1 MDKLTERL
9 IQQMT
14 FELGLL
20 KAQIIELQ
28 VNLDLKN
35 EEIEDLKM
43 NRAIDNIKANEN
55 IITEENA
62 HEQMENQNKLPSLQH
77 KWRS

>member
-1 MDKLTERL
+1 MDNVTERL
-9 IQQMT
+9 IKQMT

-28 VNLDLKN
+28 VNLELKN

-43 NRAIDNIKANEN
+43 NRAIENIKVNEN
-55 IITEENA
+55 IITEEITN
-62 HEQMENQNKLPSLQH
+62 E
-77 KWRS
+77 

>member
-28 VNLDLKN
+28 VNLELKN

-43 NRAIDNIKANEN
+43 NRAIDNIKVNEN
-55 IITEENA
+55 II
-62 HEQMENQNKLPSLQH
+62 MEDITNE
-77 KWRS
+77 

>member
-1 MDKLTERL
+1 MDKVTERL
-9 IQQMT
+9 IQEMT

-28 VNLDLKN
+28 VNLELKN

-43 NRAIDNIKANEN
+43 NRAIDNIKVNEN
-55 IITEENA
+55 IITEENTN
-62 HEQMENQNKLPSLQH
+62 E
-77 KWRS
+77 

>member
-1 MDKLTERL
+1 MDEVTERL
-9 IQQMT
+9 IREMT

-28 VNLDLKN
+28 VNLELKN

-43 NRAIDNIKANEN
+43 NRAIDNIKINEN
-55 IITEENA
+55 IITEEITN
-62 HEQMENQNKLPSLQH
+62 E
-77 KWRS
+77 

>member
-1 MDKLTERL
+1 MDQLTERL

-28 VNLDLKN
+28 VNLELKN

-43 NRAIDNIKANEN
+43 NRAIENIKVNEN
-55 IITEENA
+55 IITEEITN
-62 HEQMENQNKLPSLQH
+62 E
-77 KWRS
+77 

>member
-1 MDKLTERL
+1 MDEVTERL

-28 VNLDLKN
+28 VNLELKN

-43 NRAIDNIKANEN
+43 NRAIDNIKVNEN
-55 IITEENA
+55 IITEEITN
-62 HEQMENQNKLPSLQH
+62 E
-77 KWRS
+77 

>member
-1 MDKLTERL
+1 MDEVTERL
-9 IQQMT
+9 IREMT

-28 VNLDLKN
+28 VNLELKN

-43 NRAIDNIKANEN
+43 NRAIDTIKVNEN
-55 IITEENA
+55 IITEEITN
-62 HEQMENQNKLPSLQH
+62 E
-77 KWRS
+77 

>member
-9 IQQMT
+9 IREMT

-28 VNLDLKN
+28 VNLELKN

-43 NRAIDNIKANEN
+43 NRAIDNINVNEN
-55 IITEENA
+55 IITEEITN
-62 HEQMENQNKLPSLQH
+62 E
-77 KWRS
+77 

>member
-28 VNLDLKN
+28 VNLGLKN

-43 NRAIDNIKANEN
+43 NRAIDNINVNEN
-55 IITEENA
+55 IITEEITN
-62 HEQMENQNKLPSLQH
+62 E
-77 KWRS
+77 

>member
-28 VNLDLKN
+28 VNMELKN
-35 EEIEDLKM
+35 EEIEELKM
-43 NRAIDNIKANEN
+43 NRAIDNIKVNEN
-55 IITEENA
+55 IITEEITN
-62 HEQMENQNKLPSLQH
+62 E
-77 KWRS
+77 

>member
-9 IQQMT
+9 IKEMT

-28 VNLDLKN
+28 VNLELKN

-43 NRAIDNIKANEN
+43 NRAIEN
-55 IITEENA
+55 IITEETTN
-62 HEQMENQNKLPSLQH
+62 E
-77 KWRS
+77 

>member
-1 MDKLTERL
+1 MDEVTERL
-9 IQQMT
+9 IREMT

-28 VNLDLKN
+28 VNLELKN

-43 NRAIDNIKANEN
+43 NRAIDNIKVNEN
-55 IITEENA
+55 IITEEITN
-62 HEQMENQNKLPSLQH
+62 E
-77 KWRS
+77 

>member
-1 MDKLTERL
+1 MDKITERL
-9 IQQMT
+9 IREMT

-28 VNLDLKN
+28 VNLELKN

-43 NRAIDNIKANEN
+43 NRAIDNIKVNEN
-55 IITEENA
+55 IITEEITN
-62 HEQMENQNKLPSLQH
+62 E
-77 KWRS
+77 

>member
-9 IQQMT
+9 IQEMT

-28 VNLDLKN
+28 VNLELKN
-35 EEIEDLKM
+35 EELEDLKM

-55 IITEENA
+55 IITEEITN
-62 HEQMENQNKLPSLQH
+62 E
-77 KWRS
+77 

>member
-1 MDKLTERL
+1 MNKLTERL

-20 KAQIIELQ
+20 KAQIIELE
-28 VNLDLKN
+28 VNLELKN

-43 NRAIDNIKANEN
+43 NRAIDNIKVNEN
-55 IITEENA
+55 IITEDITNE
-62 HEQMENQNKLPSLQH
+62 
-77 KWRS
+77 

>member
-9 IQQMT
+9 IQEMT

-28 VNLDLKN
+28 VNLELKN

-43 NRAIDNIKANEN
+43 NRAIEN
-55 IITEENA
+55 IITEETTN
-62 HEQMENQNKLPSLQH
+62 E
-77 KWRS
+77 

>member
-1 MDKLTERL
+1 MDKVTERL
-9 IQQMT
+9 IQEMT

-28 VNLDLKN
+28 VNLELKN

-43 NRAIDNIKANEN
+43 NRAIENIKVNEN
-55 IITEENA
+55 IITEENP
-62 HEQMENQNKLPSLQH
+62 HEQMEN
-77 KWRS
+77 

>member
-1 MDKLTERL
+1 MIVSLEDKIMDKLTERL

-28 VNLDLKN
+28 VNLELKN

-43 NRAIDNIKANEN
+43 NRAIDNIKVNEN
-55 IITEENA
+55 IITEEITN
-62 HEQMENQNKLPSLQH
+62 E
-77 KWRS
+77 

>member
-1 MDKLTERL
+1 MDKVTERL

-28 VNLDLKN
+28 VNLELKN
-35 EEIEDLKM
+35 EEIEDIKM
-43 NRAIDNIKANEN
+43 NRAIDNIKVNEN
-55 IITEENA
+55 IITEEITN
-62 HEQMENQNKLPSLQH
+62 E
-77 KWRS
+77 

>member
-14 FELGLL
+14 LELGLL

-28 VNLDLKN
+28 VNLELKN

-43 NRAIDNIKANEN
+43 NRAINNIKVNEN
-55 IITEENA
+55 IITEDITNE
-62 HEQMENQNKLPSLQH
+62 
-77 KWRS
+77 

>member
-28 VNLDLKN
+28 ANLELKN

-43 NRAIDNIKANEN
+43 NRAIENIKVNEN
-55 IITEENA
+55 IITEEITN
-62 HEQMENQNKLPSLQH
+62 E
-77 KWRS
+77 

>member
-1 MDKLTERL
+1 MDKATERL
-9 IQQMT
+9 IKQMT

-28 VNLDLKN
+28 VNLELKN

-43 NRAIDNIKANEN
+43 NRAINNIKVNEN
-55 IITEENA
+55 IITEEITN
-62 HEQMENQNKLPSLQH
+62 E
-77 KWRS
+77 

>member
-14 FELGLL
+14 FELGIL

-28 VNLDLKN
+28 VNLELKN

-43 NRAIDNIKANEN
+43 NRAIDNIKVNEN
-55 IITEENA
+55 IITEEITN
-62 HEQMENQNKLPSLQH
+62 E
-77 KWRS
+77 

>member
-20 KAQIIELQ
+20 KAQIIELR
-28 VNLDLKN
+28 VNLELKN

-43 NRAIDNIKANEN
+43 NRAIDNIKVNEN
-55 IITEENA
+55 IIAEEITN
-62 HEQMENQNKLPSLQH
+62 E
-77 KWRS
+77 

>member
-9 IQQMT
+9 IKEMT

-28 VNLDLKN
+28 VNLELKN

-43 NRAIDNIKANEN
+43 NRAIDNIKVNEN
-55 IITEENA
+55 IITEEITN
-62 HEQMENQNKLPSLQH
+62 E
-77 KWRS
+77 

>member
-9 IQQMT
+9 IREMT

-28 VNLDLKN
+28 VNLELKN

-55 IITEENA
+55 IITEEITN
-62 HEQMENQNKLPSLQH
+62 E
-77 KWRS
+77 

>member
-1 MDKLTERL
+1 MDELTERL

-35 EEIEDLKM
+35 EELEELKM
-43 NRAIDNIKANEN
+43 NRAIDNIKHNEN
-55 IITEENA
+55 IITEDA
-62 HEQMENQNKLPSLQH
+62 THEQMEN
-77 KWRS
+77 

>member
-20 KAQIIELQ
+20 NAQIIELQ
-28 VNLDLKN
+28 VNLELKN

-43 NRAIDNIKANEN
+43 NRAIDNINVNEN
-55 IITEENA
+55 IITEEITN
-62 HEQMENQNKLPSLQH
+62 E
-77 KWRS
+77 

>member
-1 MDKLTERL
+1 MDEVTERL

-28 VNLDLKN
+28 VNLEFKN
-35 EEIEDLKM
+35 KEIEDLKM
-43 NRAIDNIKANEN
+43 NRAIDTIKVNEN
-55 IITEENA
+55 IITEEITN
-62 HEQMENQNKLPSLQH
+62 E
-77 KWRS
+77 

>member
-28 VNLDLKN
+28 VNLELKN

-43 NRAIDNIKANEN
+43 NRAIDNIKVNEN
-55 IITEENA
+55 IITEDITNE
-62 HEQMENQNKLPSLQH
+62 
-77 KWRS
+77 

>member
-1 MDKLTERL
+1 MNKLTERL

-28 VNLDLKN
+28 VNLELKN

-43 NRAIDNIKANEN
+43 NRAIDNIKVNEN
-55 IITEENA
+55 IITEEITN
-62 HEQMENQNKLPSLQH
+62 E
-77 KWRS
+77 

>member
-1 MDKLTERL
+1 MDKATELL
-9 IQQMT
+9 IKQMT

-28 VNLDLKN
+28 VNLELKN

-43 NRAIDNIKANEN
+43 NRAIDTIKVNEN
-55 IITEENA
+55 IITEKTTNE
-62 HEQMENQNKLPSLQH
+62 
-77 KWRS
+77 

>member
-1 MDKLTERL
+1 MDQLTERL

-28 VNLDLKN
+28 VNLELKN

-43 NRAIDNIKANEN
+43 NRAIENIKVNEN
-55 IITEENA
+55 IIMEEITN
-62 HEQMENQNKLPSLQH
+62 E
-77 KWRS
+77 